1 MRQNYVHYTGTV
13 VRCSVYSLVRTV
25 QQWQQQR
32 VDSTRLPVAGYCR
45 YCTVVRYI
53 AISTGTRPILYVCPV
68 RRCSVATY
76 GITTYFTV
84 LPLRITA
91 TVVLILR
98 SNTYSRGRGPVST
111 TVLVQL
117 YSTYYALTG
126 DSDQFQIYLYFLH
139 NSQSLPSV
147 GTYTAL
153 ISMHFL
159 SIYH

>member
-1 MRQNYVHYTGTV
+1 MLR
-13 VRCSVYSLVRTV
+13 S
-25 QQWQQQR
+25 
-32 VDSTRLPVAGYCR
+32 
-45 YCTVVRYI
+45 
-53 AISTGTRPILYVCPV
+53 
-68 RRCSVATY
+68 Y

-153 ISMHFL
+153 IWNETCL
-159 SIYH
+159 K